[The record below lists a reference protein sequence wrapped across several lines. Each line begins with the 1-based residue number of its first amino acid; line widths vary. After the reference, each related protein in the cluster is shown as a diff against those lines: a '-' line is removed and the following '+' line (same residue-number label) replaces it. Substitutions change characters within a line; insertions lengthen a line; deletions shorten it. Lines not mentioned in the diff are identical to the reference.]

1 MPRLE
6 VLIGPDRFHL
16 ETAWVNHTDKPTEI
30 DTPSFTGRVL
40 MLVRDFSGVTP
51 DGSEPKR
58 DCVYF
63 QGRSRKFAILI
74 EGKFKR
80 REGHAPYTGEEVQFG
95 TDFGPFNAGM
105 KVARWVDPATYYE
118 TKPPSGRPF
127 IMSPYIACSRSSLLA
142 RNVGCHLTRPS
153 PSAVN
158 TFWCALSCSFAF
170 PARPDLRFSAS
181 AYPGPDVL
189 SKAIVLFQHDS
200 AHPHH
205 DGEEEGSF
213 VPAEEISP
221 NKHKWVERQHW
232 RFAGLLGEAR
242 VDEFVATHSH
252 LFLPSSSSSTPAH
265 TDGSSA
271 STPAS
276 DSTRS
281 MTAAPSMNRH
291 PSSLILGTIPK
302 DLAPHSSEPDSPVSD
317 VPTNDLTTPSTDNV
331 GPRSSSAPE
340 TPAPAVEPI
349 GRPSMD
355 ESAVHGW
362 QWHWGA
368 PIPNQQSQSQPA
380 PSSATSASYAPNSK
394 EGKPSRSAKEK
405 KRSRFS
411 LATLRGAL
419 EKEENTA
426 QSLSSSIHLMM
437 ADQLP
442 RAVDPLGLKRQASGE
457 KYKPKPEVESELGPW
472 RFADETVD
480 VAEDTTFVFLDP
492 DHPRTVSQ
500 RRKHFCANDGK
511 NRKEF
516 TYHPD
521 MMGPV
526 NLNIAS
532 HFTKMPIRYT
542 LRSTRMVPRPDGEG
556 IEREEETF
564 VTISIRLVD

>member
-95 TDFGPFNAGM
+95 TDFDYLPDSFPQGPFNAGM

-127 IMSPYIACSRSSLLA
+127 IMSPYIACM
-142 RNVGCHLTRPS
+142 
-153 PSAVN
+153 N
-158 TFWCALSCSFAF
+158 TFC
-170 PARPDLRFSAS
+170 

-521 MMGPV
+521 IIYTASFFTPFCDLNTLDLKMGPV

>member
-95 TDFGPFNAGM
+95 TDFDYLPDSFPQGPFNAGM

-118 TKPPSGRPF
+118 TKPRSGRPF
-127 IMSPYIACSRSSLLA
+127 IMSPYIACM
-142 RNVGCHLTRPS
+142 
-153 PSAVN
+153 N
-158 TFWCALSCSFAF
+158 TFC
-170 PARPDLRFSAS
+170 
-181 AYPGPDVL
+181 AYPAPDVL

-221 NKHKWVERQHW
+221 NKHKWVEKQHW

-276 DSTRS
+276 ESARS
-281 MTAAPSMNRH
+281 MTAAPSLNRQ

-302 DLAPHSSEPDSPVSD
+302 DLAAHSSEPDSPVSD
-317 VPTNDLTTPSTDNV
+317 VLTTDLTAPSTDNV

-355 ESAVHGW
+355 ESAVQGW

-380 PSSATSASYAPNSK
+380 PSSATSVSYAPNSK
-394 EGKPSRSAKEK
+394 EGKPSRTAKEK

-426 QSLSSSIHLMM
+426 QSLSSSIHLMK

-521 MMGPV
+521 IIYTASFFTPFCDLNTLDLKMGPV

-532 HFTKMPIRYT
+532 HFTNMPIRYT
-542 LRSTRMVPRPDGEG
+542 LRSTRMVPRPDGQG

>member
-95 TDFGPFNAGM
+95 TDFDYLPDSFPQGPFNAGM

-127 IMSPYIACSRSSLLA
+127 IMSPYIACMNTFCA
-142 RNVGCHLTRPS
+142 YPS
-153 PSAVN
+153 PS
-158 TFWCALSCSFAF
+158 
-170 PARPDLRFSAS
+170 
-181 AYPGPDVL
+181 VL
-189 SKAIVLFQHDS
+189 SKAIVLFHHDS

-205 DGEEEGSF
+205 DGEEASSF

-221 NKHKWVERQHW
+221 SKHKWVEKQHW
-232 RFAGLLGEAR
+232 RFAGLIGEPQ
-242 VDEFVATHSH
+242 VDGFVATHSH
-252 LFLPSSSSSTPAH
+252 LFLPPSSSSTPALN
-265 TDGSSA
+265 DGSSA
-271 STPAS
+271 ATTSANDSAGSTP
-276 DSTRS
+276 
-281 MTAAPSMNRH
+281 AAPSMNRH
-291 PSSLILGTIPK
+291 PSSLILGTVPK
-302 DLAPHSSEPDSPVSD
+302 DLARDSSEPDSPID
-317 VPTNDLTTPSTDNV
+317 NGPSTDSTVSSSGNFE
-331 GPRSSSAPE
+331 PRSSSAPE
-340 TPAPAVEPI
+340 MPATALEPT
-349 GRPSMD
+349 GRPSID
-355 ESAVHGW
+355 DSAIQGW

-368 PIPNQQSQSQPA
+368 PIPNQQSQSQ
-380 PSSATSASYAPNSK
+380 S
-394 EGKPSRSAKEK
+394 PSRAPAKEK

-419 EKEENTA
+419 EKEEHPA
-426 QSLSSSIHLMM
+426 QPVPPKSHLMM

-492 DHPRTVSQ
+492 EHPRTVAQ

-521 MMGPV
+521 IIYTASFFTSFCDLNTLDLKMGPV

-532 HFTKMPIRYT
+532 HFTRMPIRYT
-542 LRSTRMVPRPDGEG
+542 LRSTRMVPRPDGQGSEK
-556 IEREEETF
+556 EEETF
-564 VTISIRLVD
+564 ATISIRLVD